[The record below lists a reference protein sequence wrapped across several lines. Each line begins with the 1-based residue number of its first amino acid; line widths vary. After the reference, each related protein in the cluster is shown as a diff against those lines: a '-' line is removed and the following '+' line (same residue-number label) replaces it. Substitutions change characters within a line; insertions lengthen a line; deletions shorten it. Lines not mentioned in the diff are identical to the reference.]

1 MHCKSSLNIIID
13 ISMISLFVIV
23 YAIGVLVYAYDYVQ
37 RLIMVES
44 YNIDG
49 LTFQPIH
56 RLFMQ
61 TNT

>member
-13 ISMISLFVIV
+13 ISMISLFVSV
-23 YAIGVLVYAYDYVQ
+23 CIGVLVYAYDYVQ

>member
-1 MHCKSSLNIIID
+1 
-13 ISMISLFVIV
+13 MISLFVIV
-23 YAIGVLVYAYDYVQ
+23 YAIGVLVYAYDYVK

>member
-1 MHCKSSLNIIID
+1 
-13 ISMISLFVIV
+13 MISLFVIV
-23 YAIGVLVYAYDYVQ
+23 YAIGVLVYAYVQ